1 MRLLKLTL
9 TRAFILGLLGSA
21 TAHATPGWVQQPGNA
36 TQISV
41 GASDYPF
48 ILDTNGYVQYLG
60 RATTDPNCHFSICP
74 QSDRQWVMATTQ
86 TSGSYV
92 NSNSVRMKTIA
103 TDLYGQ
109 VWSLDEGDG
118 LWVGFGSATGGFD
131 YELSAMV
138 AKCASSLAPGFMQY
152 PSQWNHAFGYPDGKV
167 SFNPPLSRPYAPLY
181 VTGCDSSSL
190 YTTDLT
196 YHGVYDS
203 NGVPF
208 QSITSDGWQQL
219 DTGES
224 QVTMFTV
231 DGTADRVP
239 WIVAPMSNGRPT
251 VWAWNDGNVQWVPPP
266 LYNGQPVAVVYATDH
281 YVVAHNHVYQWNGDA
296 YGNQGWPVWIELT
309 NSFPDD
315 GTIVQIAYSAAL
327 PGTAD
332 GTVGPSE
339 LWMVDSNTNIWYWGD
354 VGPVK

>member
-1 MRLLKLTL
+1 MRKAIAAAVTVSFGAMVGA
-9 TRAFILGLLGSA
+9 RAA
-21 TAHATPGWVQQPGNA
+21 QATPGWVQQPGNA

-48 ILDTNGYVQYLG
+48 ILDTNGYIQYLG
-60 RATTDPNCHFSICP
+60 RAQTDPNCHTSICP
-74 QSDRQWVMATTQ
+74 ESDRQWVLANTQ
-86 TSGSYV
+86 SMDWWHRSAPPLKM
-92 NSNSVRMKTIA
+92 NMIA

-109 VWSLDEGDG
+109 VWSIDQGGG
-118 LWVGFGSATGGFD
+118 LWVGHTDMDGVALQLWSGVSTCAT
-131 YELSAMV
+131 
-138 AKCASSLAPGFMQY
+138 SLAPGFMQY
-152 PSQWNHAFGYPDGKV
+152 PTQWNHAFGVGTLGTVNVYDPQQRNY
-167 SFNPPLSRPYAPLY
+167 NPFYM
-181 VTGCDSSSL
+181 TGCDEPSL
-190 YTTDLT
+190 FSRNFVWHGYTLDGHPSD
-196 YHGVYDS
+196 Y
-203 NGVPF
+203 
-208 QSITSDGWQQL
+208 ITSDGWQAL
-219 DTGES
+219 DTGET
-224 QVTMFTV
+224 QVALFTV
-231 DGTADRVP
+231 DGSADQVP

-281 YVVAHNHVYQWNGDA
+281 YVVAHNHVYRWNGDA

-315 GTIVQIAYSAAL
+315 GTIVQIAYASAL